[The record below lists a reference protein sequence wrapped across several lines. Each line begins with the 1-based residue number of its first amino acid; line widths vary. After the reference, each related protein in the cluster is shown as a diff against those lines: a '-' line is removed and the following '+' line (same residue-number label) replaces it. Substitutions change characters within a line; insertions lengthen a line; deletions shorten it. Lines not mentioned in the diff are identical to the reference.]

1 MAREAVRLIV
11 DAGPLVA
18 LADPKDARRIAVP
31 PVLLNERET
40 PVLSPFTTAEVDYHL
55 QRLRGPQGN
64 RAFLADLA
72 AGRFEV
78 PGFEPGDFNTIS
90 GLNERYRDLSPGL
103 ADLSMVVLAARYRTT
118 RLMSF
123 DYRHFRLMRPLQG
136 GSFTLLPFDQ
146 DDS

>member
-1 MAREAVRLIV
+1 M
-11 DAGPLVA
+11 
-18 LADPKDARRIAVP
+18 
-31 PVLLNERET
+31 NERET

-90 GLNERYRDLSPGL
+90 GLNERYRDLSPGPGHF
-103 ADLSMVVLAARYRTT
+103 SMVVPAARSGPPP
-118 RLMSF
+118 LLSF

-146 DDS
+146 DYS